1 MPFFKKEGK
10 SVKFKKKIDTMYS
23 YGESVSGMKL
33 EGKKKVK
40 IDEGHLVCII
50 YALSIYVWLCEGGRM
65 SCLELGPSS

>member
-1 MPFFKKEGK
+1 
-10 SVKFKKKIDTMYS
+10 MYS